1 MKKSMGSFNFFLF
14 ENISLENKQK
24 KSWYAFFPVVIFFMF
39 LFFSTH
45 TKTFG
50 FGLVR
55 LVQRGM
61 EMDDS
66 YSTFL
71 LPHFVVQRVKW
82 TSQIL

>member
-24 KSWYAFFPVVIFFMF
+24 KSWFAFFLVVIFFMF
-39 LFFSTH
+39 LLFSTH

-71 LPHFVVQRVKW
+71 LSHFVVNRV
-82 TSQIL
+82 